1 MKISDEIPFFHVKFP
16 HKMKLKIKTF
26 LVKWVPFWRH
36 FNLKKTFL
44 FEFFCSFRVK
54 QRVVSMYLT
63 VFWETRRLNLRSKWV
78 NKKLVKFYKG
88 KFFIMKKMRIWFFN
102 FVWVFSRN
110 LAQMRLKCQCFFFRP
125 LGRKKF
131 FRPKPPQGKV
141 LLAAQTDP
149 RIISSLPLPTHKNP
163 WGGTLG
169 RILGFLGRHPF
180 RPKGRLKKNTECGGK
195 SGFLAPFKA
204 GFFSAKAT
212 CPTFTET
219 DVYLFEMFLLSPK
232 LSKKPTLQC
241 F

>member
-110 LAQMRLKCQCFFFRP
+110 LAQMRLKCQCFFLGHWDGKSFSDPSRP
-125 LGRKKF
+125 REKF
-131 FRPKPPQGKV
+131 CLRPKPTQG
-141 LLAAQTDP
+141 LFP
-149 RIISSLPLPTHKNP
+149 PCPCRPTK
-163 WGGTLG
+163 TLG
-169 RILGFLGRHPF
+169 AGPWVGFLGSWVGTPSD
-180 RPKGRLKKNTECGGK
+180 PKAALKKILNVGGSRVSWHLSRQAFFQQK
-195 SGFLAPFKA
+195 PLVRHSQRRMYSFLKCFC
-204 GFFSAKAT
+204 FH
-212 CPTFTET
+212 
-219 DVYLFEMFLLSPK
+219 LS
-232 LSKKPTLQC
+232 
-241 F
+241 FGEV